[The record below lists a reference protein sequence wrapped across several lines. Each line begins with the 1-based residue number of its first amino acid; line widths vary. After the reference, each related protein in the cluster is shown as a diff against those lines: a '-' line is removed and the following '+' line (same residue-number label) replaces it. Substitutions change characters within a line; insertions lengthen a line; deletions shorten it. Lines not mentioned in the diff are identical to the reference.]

1 MIGLFYYLRVVKAMY
16 FDPSDQ
22 ERELSIKDPL
32 GVKILLSLNGLSL
45 LGLGIFPS
53 GLMAYCILAFK

>member
-1 MIGLFYYLRVVKAMY
+1 MKAMY

-32 GVKILLSLNGLSL
+32 DVKILLSLNGLSL

-53 GLMAYCILAFK
+53 GLMTYCILAFK